1 VSSDEVIPDA
11 VLSHG
16 LISGYPLLAASDV
29 RAGVDIGDG
38 TLGTLEAGGVSVTI
52 RVYSGVIR

>member
-1 VSSDEVIPDA
+1 MSDETIPDA

-16 LISGYPLLAASDV
+16 LIAGYPLLNASDV
-29 RAGVDIGDG
+29 RSGVDLGDG

-52 RVYSGVIR
+52 TVRGAVIQ